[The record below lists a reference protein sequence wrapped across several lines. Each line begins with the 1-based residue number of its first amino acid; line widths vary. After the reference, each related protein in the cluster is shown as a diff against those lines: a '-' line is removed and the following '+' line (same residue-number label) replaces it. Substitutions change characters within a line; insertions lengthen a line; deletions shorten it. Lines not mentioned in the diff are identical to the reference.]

1 MPQTREKFATQV
13 DGALLADL
21 RGLAKQE
28 GRQIQALVEEAFAAL
43 IEQRRQST
51 ARPHVMNA
59 YGKSHARYASLY
71 KKLAQ

>member
-1 MPQTREKFATQV
+1 MPQTRQKFATQV

-28 GRQIQALVEEAFAAL
+28 GRQIQALVEEAIAAL
-43 IEQRRQST
+43 IEQRRQGT

-59 YGKSHARYASLY
+59 YLKSHARYGSLY